1 MFSAVA
7 RIYISVIR
15 GTPLLVQLFVI
26 FYGLPSIGM
35 TISPWPS
42 AIIAFSLNV
51 GGYAAEVIRAAILSV
66 PKGQWEAGH
75 TIGMSRRQSLV
86 RIILPQAARVSVPPL
101 SNTFISLVKDT
112 SLASLILV
120 TELFRAG
127 AAGGR
132 LQPGIHAAV
141 PGGGRDLL
149 GHLPGPRRRTVR
161 PGEEIGPLCRPLSSR
176 PDPRPRTP
184 ARTRLLTVRGLR
196 KAFGQHDV
204 LKSIDLD
211 VRRGEVVTLIGPSGS
226 GKTTVLR
233 CLNGLE
239 VPDAGIA
246 EFAGQLTVDF
256 SAPVAKKQVLAM
268 RDRSAMVFQHYNLFP
283 HKTVLE
289 NIIEG
294 PVQVQK
300 RPKAEAIQE
309 ARELLARVGLAG
321 KENSYPFELSGGQ
334 QQRVGIVRALALRP
348 QLLLFDEPTS
358 ALDPEL
364 VGEVLTVIK
373 ELADEGWTMVVV
385 THELAFAR
393 QVADEVIFMDGGV
406 VVERGHPDTVLRD
419 PREER
424 TRQFVDRL
432 LNPF

>member
-1 MFSAVA
+1 MSPTDSA
-7 RIYISVIR
+7 
-15 GTPLLVQLFVI
+15 
-26 FYGLPSIGM
+26 
-35 TISPWPS
+35 
-42 AIIAFSLNV
+42 
-51 GGYAAEVIRAAILSV
+51 AADAAAI
-66 PKGQWEAGH
+66 
-75 TIGMSRRQSLV
+75 
-86 RIILPQAARVSVPPL
+86 
-101 SNTFISLVKDT
+101 
-112 SLASLILV
+112 
-120 TELFRAG
+120 
-127 AAGGR
+127 
-132 LQPGIHAAV
+132 
-141 PGGGRDLL
+141 
-149 GHLPGPRRRTVR
+149 
-161 PGEEIGPLCRPLSSR
+161 
-176 PDPRPRTP
+176 
-184 ARTRLLTVRGLR
+184 LTVRGLR
-196 KAFGQHDV
+196 KAFGSHEV
-204 LKSIDLD
+204 LKSIDVD
-211 VRRGEVVTLIGPSGS
+211 VRRGEVVNLIGPSGS

-239 VPDAGIA
+239 VPDAGVISFTG
-246 EFAGQLTVDF
+246 ELTVDF
-256 SAPVAKKQVLAM
+256 SAPVSKKQLNAM

-300 RPKAEAIQE
+300 RPKDEAKKE
-309 ARELLARVGLAG
+309 ARDLLARVGLEN

-364 VGEVLTVIK
+364 VGDVLTVIK

-406 VVERGHPDTVLRD
+406 VVERGHPDTVLRE

>member
-1 MFSAVA
+1 MSPTESDLPDGGLPDAA
-7 RIYISVIR
+7 PDA
-15 GTPLLVQLFVI
+15 TPLL
-26 FYGLPSIGM
+26 S
-35 TISPWPS
+35 
-42 AIIAFSLNV
+42 
-51 GGYAAEVIRAAILSV
+51 
-66 PKGQWEAGH
+66 
-75 TIGMSRRQSLV
+75 
-86 RIILPQAARVSVPPL
+86 
-101 SNTFISLVKDT
+101 
-112 SLASLILV
+112 
-120 TELFRAG
+120 
-127 AAGGR
+127 
-132 LQPGIHAAV
+132 
-141 PGGGRDLL
+141 
-149 GHLPGPRRRTVR
+149 
-161 PGEEIGPLCRPLSSR
+161 
-176 PDPRPRTP
+176 
-184 ARTRLLTVRGLR
+184 VRGLR
-196 KAFGQHDV
+196 KAFGKHEV
-204 LKSIDLD
+204 LKSIDVN

-239 VPDAGIA
+239 VPDAGVV
-246 EFAGQLTVDF
+246 EFDGDLSVDF
-256 SAPVAKKQVLAM
+256 SAQVSKKQLAAM

-283 HKTVLE
+283 HKTTLE
-289 NIIEG
+289 NVIEG

-300 RPKAEAIQE
+300 RPKAEAVKE
-309 ARELLARVGLAG
+309 ARELLARVGLAD

-364 VGEVLTVIK
+364 VGDVLTVIK

-393 QVADEVIFMDGGV
+393 EVADEVIFMDGGV
-406 VVERGHPDTVLRD
+406 VVERGHPDTVLRA

>member
-1 MFSAVA
+1 M
-7 RIYISVIR
+7 
-15 GTPLLVQLFVI
+15 
-26 FYGLPSIGM
+26 
-35 TISPWPS
+35 SPTDPT
-42 AIIAFSLNV
+42 A
-51 GGYAAEVIRAAILSV
+51 
-66 PKGQWEAGH
+66 
-75 TIGMSRRQSLV
+75 
-86 RIILPQAARVSVPPL
+86 
-101 SNTFISLVKDT
+101 
-112 SLASLILV
+112 
-120 TELFRAG
+120 
-127 AAGGR
+127 
-132 LQPGIHAAV
+132 
-141 PGGGRDLL
+141 
-149 GHLPGPRRRTVR
+149 
-161 PGEEIGPLCRPLSSR
+161 
-176 PDPRPRTP
+176 PDAPDI
-184 ARTRLLTVRGLR
+184 LTVRGLR
-196 KAFGQHDV
+196 KAFGQHEV
-204 LKSIDLD
+204 LKSIDVD
-211 VRRGEVVTLIGPSGS
+211 VRPGEVVTLIGPSGS

-239 VPDAGIA
+239 VPDAGIVS
-246 EFAGQLTVDF
+246 FAGELTVDF
-256 SAPVAKKQVLAM
+256 AAPVSKKQVNAM

-300 RPKAEAIQE
+300 RPKAEARQE
-309 ARELLARVGLAG
+309 ARELLARVGLEE

-364 VGEVLTVIK
+364 VGDVLTVIK